1 MARGAEIIRI
11 PRVRAVVLALASLV
25 LIGLGVFFRR
35 YRGADRTAMALSVL
49 VGAGICLV
57 TGLSWFQGRFGG
69 EVMPRRRLWGIGA
82 GCGAL
87 AGACTSGVGIVLLA
101 ARWALD
107 QQSGPVADPFLP
119 AFLRALR
126 ALGFE
131 MSVALPAYV
140 AVGAVLG
147 GLCGL
152 GVAEAISISAERRVP
167 EEERDAPDGPEGIG
181 LPGGRS

>member
-11 PRVRAVVLALASLV
+11 PRLRAVVLALASLV

-57 TGLSWFQGRFGG
+57 MGVSWFQGRFGG

-82 GCGAL
+82 RCGAL

-107 QQSGPVADPFLP
+107 QQAWPMGEPLLP

-131 MSVALPAYV
+131 MSAALPAYL
-140 AVGAVLG
+140 AVGAVVG

-152 GVAEAISISAERRVP
+152 GVAEAIGISAERRL
-167 EEERDAPDGPEGIG
+167 PEGGLDASDGREGLG
-181 LPGGRS
+181 LPGGGS